1 MGIVIRVQQGLS
13 VVLTD
18 YLMLVIRLGLSQ
30 LTFGQLSWYV
40 MGKVTLVRTA
50 LPCCRPGSN
59 GGIPR
64 MSSSEKSCKARFPSS
79 LSKAGLLLFSCRYAV
94 TTMLLLS
101 NVGEGSKAFTLV
113 ILPSFSTKNT
123 TLTVPSASFSMAIF
137 G

>member
-50 LPCCRPGSN
+50 LHC
-59 GGIPR
+59 
-64 MSSSEKSCKARFPSS
+64 
-79 LSKAGLLLFSCRYAV
+79 
-94 TTMLLLS
+94 
-101 NVGEGSKAFTLV
+101 
-113 ILPSFSTKNT
+113 
-123 TLTVPSASFSMAIF
+123 
-137 G
+137 